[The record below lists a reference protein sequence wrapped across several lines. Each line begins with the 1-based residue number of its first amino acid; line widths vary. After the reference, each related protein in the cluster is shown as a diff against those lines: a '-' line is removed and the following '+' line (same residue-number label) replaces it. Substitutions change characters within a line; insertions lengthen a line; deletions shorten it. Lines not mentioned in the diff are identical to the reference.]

1 MHGVREVIHEAIVVV
16 VVIKAKTVATT
27 KNVVTAGLV
36 IVTKMRVTQEATAEP
51 LGFFFVLAVEV
62 VMSSLEKDIDEGWV
76 STEIM
81 IGSHDAVVNAHEVLT
96 Q

>member
-1 MHGVREVIHEAIVVV
+1 MHGVREVMQEAVVV
-16 VVIKAKTVATT
+16 VVVKARTVATT
-27 KNVVTAGLV
+27 KDVVTASLV
-36 IVTKMRVTQEATAEP
+36 IVTKMRVAQEATAEP